1 MIQPPVEIP
10 NEIISLD
17 DSMIEET
24 QQATQ
29 STQHASQPNSA
40 DTNSHLWGYLQP
52 CSNVLRRIDLWKVAP
67 AASVGRA
74 PDNDIILPG
83 GRVSNKHCRITWDG
97 KEDKNSAV
105 TVLDISSN
113 GTWINGAKI
122 GKDKTAVLKEGNEIA
137 FGSPHPQPGDL
148 EDYRFIYRHTAAG
161 PPQGGLHAQ
170 YDISHEIGK
179 GSFATVMKAV
189 SRSTG
194 QWYAIKVIQDH
205 KVKRATAN
213 NNETAFAREISILE
227 RLHHPN
233 ICQMKEAFFEDNS
246 INLVLEFVDGGDL
259 LDFIVREGGLKEPL
273 AVHIIAQVC
282 DALAYIH
289 SKGIAHRDLK
299 PENVLLTTE
308 NPPTVKVA
316 DFGLA
321 KVVDSVTFLRTMC
334 GTPAYLAP
342 EVVTQQ
348 NQEGYDH
355 LVDSWSVGVIV
366 FCMFTM
372 TSPFIEDENQ
382 RDIKV
387 RIAERTIQWS
397 TLDTVDVS
405 PLARTFIE
413 GLLEHDPRDRM
424 SLSSACTHAWLANAP
439 TLAHLRPRA
448 IADSSVASIQDSP
461 SCASLLQLESED
473 AMMADGSS
481 EPAVI
486 EGLDKLHLRQQSG
499 RAPLQRRAQVIAQAA
514 ENEQALSEPNW
525 EMVQHAQ
532 ANANG
537 MRNGKRKLEPQSP
550 PPDVGVENGN
560 TKKPK
565 RVPEANGPTTRTRAA
580 RGRGQGGPPSPLAR
594 LQEAAAGMVVEE
606 EHLEDDEDVEEAAG
620 AVPPAPTR
628 KSARVSPP
636 KRGARRG

>member
-1 MIQPPVEIP
+1 MILW
-10 NEIISLD
+10 SKR
-17 DSMIEET
+17 T

-40 DTNSHLWGYLQP
+40 NTNSHLWGYLQP
-52 CSNVLRRIDLWKVAP
+52 CSNLLRRLDLWKVQP

-83 GRVSNKHCRITWDG
+83 SKVSNKHCRITWDG

-105 TVLDISSN
+105 TVLDTSSN
-113 GTWINGAKI
+113 GTWINGVKI

-137 FGSPHPQPGDL
+137 FGSPHAQPGDL

-189 SRSTG
+189 SRATG
-194 QWYAIKVIQDH
+194 QWYAIKIIQDH

-213 NNETAFAREISILE
+213 NNETSFAREISILE
-227 RLHHPN
+227 RLHHRN

-259 LDFIVREGGLKEPL
+259 LDYILREGGLRLFSEEPL

-366 FCMFTM
+366 FCMFTLS
-372 TSPFIEDENQ
+372 SPFIEDENQ
-382 RDIKV
+382 RDLKV
-387 RIAERTIQWS
+387 RIAGRTIQWS
-397 TLDTVDVS
+397 TLDNVDVS
-405 PLARTFIE
+405 PLARNFIE
-413 GLLEHDPRDRM
+413 RLLEHDPRDRM
-424 SLSSACTHAWLANAP
+424 SLSAACTHPWLADVP
-439 TLAHLRPRA
+439 TLSHLQPRA
-448 IADSSVASIQDSP
+448 ITDSSVASIQDGA
-461 SCASLLQLESED
+461 SCVSSLDED
-473 AMMADGSS
+473 AEMTDGSS
-481 EPAVI
+481 EPTVT
-486 EGLDKLHLRQQSG
+486 EGLNKLHLRQQSA
-499 RAPLQRRAQVIAQAA
+499 RAPLNQEIT
-514 ENEQALSEPNW
+514 
-525 EMVQHAQ
+525 
-532 ANANG
+532 NG
-537 MRNGKRKLEPQSP
+537 VRNGKRKLDPQSP
-550 PPDVGVENGN
+550 LPDIDIENGN
-560 TKKPK
+560 LKKPR

-580 RGRGQGGPPSPLAR
+580 KGRGRGGASSPLAR
-594 LQEAAAGMVVEE
+594 LQEAAVGMVVEE
-606 EHLEDDEDVEEAAG
+606 EHLEDDEDVEEATG
-620 AVPPAPTR
+620 AVSHAPPR
-628 KSARVSPP
+628 KSARVSP
-636 KRGARRG
+636 KRGGRRG

>member
-1 MIQPPVEIP
+1 MNQPPVEIP
-10 NEIISLD
+10 NETMPFD

-29 STQHASQPNSA
+29 STQHASQPDSA
-40 DTNSHLWGYLQP
+40 NTNNHLWGYLQP
-52 CSNVLRRIDLWKVAP
+52 CSNLLRRLDLWKVQP

-74 PDNDIILPG
+74 LENDIILPG
-83 GRVSNKHCRITWDG
+83 GKVSNKHCRITWDG
-97 KEDKNSAV
+97 REDKNSAV
-105 TVLDISSN
+105 TVLDTSSN
-113 GTWINGAKI
+113 GTWINGVKI
-122 GKDKTAVLKEGNEIA
+122 GRDKTAVLKEGNEIA
-137 FGSPHPQPGDL
+137 FGSPHPAPGDL

-161 PPQGGLHAQ
+161 SPRGGLHAQ

-189 SRSTG
+189 SRATG

-213 NNETAFAREISILE
+213 NNEMAFAREISILE
-227 RLHHPN
+227 RLHHRN

-259 LDFIVREGGLKEPL
+259 LDYILREGGLKEPL

-366 FCMFTM
+366 FCMFTLS
-372 TSPFIEDENQ
+372 SPFIEDENQ

-397 TLDTVDVS
+397 ILDKVEVS
-405 PLARTFIE
+405 PRARNFIE
-413 GLLEHDPRDRM
+413 RLLEHDPRDRM
-424 SLSSACTHAWLANAP
+424 SLSTACTHPWLADVP
-439 TLAHLRPRA
+439 TLAHLQPRA
-448 IADSSVASIQDSP
+448 ITDSSVTSIQDGA
-461 SCASLLQLESED
+461 SCVSSHDSED
-473 AMMADGSS
+473 TEMTDGSS
-481 EPAVI
+481 QPTVT
-486 EGLDKLHLRQQSG
+486 EGLDKLHLRQQSA
-499 RAPLQRRAQVIAQAA
+499 RAPLQQRAQVLAQAA
-514 ENEQALSEPNW
+514 ENDQGLMEPSW
-525 EMVQHAQ
+525 QMVQHEQ
-532 ANANG
+532 EIANG
-537 MRNGKRKLEPQSP
+537 VRNGKRKLDPQSP
-550 PPDVGVENGN
+550 LPDMDVENGIP
-560 TKKPK
+560 KKSR
-565 RVPEANGPTTRTRAA
+565 RVPESNGPTTRTRAA
-580 RGRGQGGPPSPLAR
+580 KGRGRGGASSPVAAMLQG
-594 LQEAAAGMVVEE
+594 AAAGMIVEE
-606 EHLEDDEDVEEAAG
+606 EHLEDEEDVEEAAST
-620 AVPPAPTR
+620 AAHAPPR
-628 KSARVSPP
+628 KSTRVTP
-636 KRGARRG
+636 KKGARRW

>member
-1 MIQPPVEIP
+1 MNQTPVEIP
-10 NEIISLD
+10 NELMPLD
-17 DSMIEET
+17 DSMIAET

-29 STQHASQPNSA
+29 STQHSSQPDSANS
-40 DTNSHLWGYLQP
+40 NGHLWGYLQP
-52 CSNVLRRIDLWKVAP
+52 CNTLLRRIDLWKVQP
-67 AASVGRA
+67 TASVGRA
-74 PDNDIILPG
+74 VENDIILPG

-105 TVLDISSN
+105 TVLDTSSN
-113 GTWINGAKI
+113 GTWINSIKI

-137 FGSPHPQPGDL
+137 FGSPIPQPGDV

-189 SRSTG
+189 SRATG

-227 RLHHPN
+227 RLHHRN

-259 LDFIVREGGLKEPL
+259 LDYILREGGLKEPL

-366 FCMFTM
+366 FCMFTLS
-372 TSPFIEDENQ
+372 SPFIEDENQ
-382 RDIKV
+382 RDLKV
-387 RIAERTIQWS
+387 RIAGRTIQWS
-397 TLDTVDVS
+397 ILDHVDVS

-413 GLLEHDPRDRM
+413 RLLEQDPRDRM
-424 SLSSACTHAWLANAP
+424 SLSAACTHPWLADVP
-439 TLAHLRPRA
+439 TLSHLQPRA
-448 IADSSVASIQDSP
+448 ITGTSVTSVQDGAS
-461 SCASLLQLESED
+461 CVSLLDSED
-473 AMMADGSS
+473 AEMTDGSS
-481 EPAVI
+481 EPTVT
-486 EGLDKLHLRQQSG
+486 EGLDKLQLRQQSA
-499 RAPLQRRAQVIAQAA
+499 RVPLQQRAQVTTQAA
-514 ENEQALSEPNW
+514 ENDQGLLEPSW
-525 EMVQHAQ
+525 QMVQHAQ
-532 ANANG
+532 ENANG
-537 MRNGKRKLEPQSP
+537 VRNGKRKLDPQSP
-550 PPDVGVENGN
+550 PPNVDVKNGN
-560 TKKPK
+560 PKKPK
-565 RVPEANGPTTRTRAA
+565 RVPEASGPITRTRAA
-580 RGRGQGGPPSPLAR
+580 KGRGRGDTSSPLAR

-620 AVPPAPTR
+620 AGSHAPPR
-628 KSARVSPP
+628 KSTRVSP
-636 KRGARRG
+636 KKGARRG

>member
-1 MIQPPVEIP
+1 MNQTPVEIP
-10 NEIISLD
+10 NELMPLD
-17 DSMIEET
+17 DSMIAET

-29 STQHASQPNSA
+29 STQHSSQPDSANS
-40 DTNSHLWGYLQP
+40 NGHLWGYLQP
-52 CSNVLRRIDLWKVAP
+52 CNTLLRRIDLWKVQP
-67 AASVGRA
+67 TASVGRA
-74 PDNDIILPG
+74 VENDIILPG

-105 TVLDISSN
+105 TVLDTSSN
-113 GTWINGAKI
+113 GTWINSIKI

-137 FGSPHPQPGDL
+137 FGSPIPQPGDV

-189 SRSTG
+189 SRATG

-227 RLHHPN
+227 RLHHRN

-259 LDFIVREGGLKEPL
+259 LDYILREGGLKEPL

-366 FCMFTM
+366 FCMFTLS
-372 TSPFIEDENQ
+372 SPFIEDENQ
-382 RDIKV
+382 RDLKV
-387 RIAERTIQWS
+387 RIAGRTIQWS
-397 TLDTVDVS
+397 ILDHVDVS

-413 GLLEHDPRDRM
+413 RLLEQDPRDRM
-424 SLSSACTHAWLANAP
+424 SLSAACTHPWLADVP
-439 TLAHLRPRA
+439 TLSHLQPRT
-448 IADSSVASIQDSP
+448 ITGSSVTSVQDGAS
-461 SCASLLQLESED
+461 CVSLLDSED
-473 AMMADGSS
+473 AEMTDGSS
-481 EPAVI
+481 EPTVT
-486 EGLDKLHLRQQSG
+486 EGLDKLQLRQQSA
-499 RAPLQRRAQVIAQAA
+499 RVPLQQRAQVTTQAA
-514 ENEQALSEPNW
+514 ENDQGLLEPSW
-525 EMVQHAQ
+525 QMVQHAQ
-532 ANANG
+532 ENANG
-537 MRNGKRKLEPQSP
+537 VRNGKRKLDPQSP
-550 PPDVGVENGN
+550 PPNVDVKNGN
-560 TKKPK
+560 PKKPK
-565 RVPEANGPTTRTRAA
+565 RVPEAIGPITRTRAA
-580 RGRGQGGPPSPLAR
+580 KGRGRGDTSSPLAR

-606 EHLEDDEDVEEAAG
+606 EHLEDDEDVEEATG
-620 AVPPAPTR
+620 AASHAPPR
-628 KSARVSPP
+628 KSTRVSP
-636 KRGARRG
+636 KKGARRG

>member
-1 MIQPPVEIP
+1 MIQSLPAEIP
-10 NEIISLD
+10 NDLMPLD

-40 DTNSHLWGYLQP
+40 NTNSHLWGYLQP
-52 CSNVLRRIDLWKVAP
+52 CSNVLRRLDLWKVQP

-83 GRVSNKHCRITWDG
+83 GKVSNKHCRITWDG

-105 TVLDISSN
+105 TVLDTSSN
-113 GTWINGAKI
+113 GTWINGVKI

-137 FGSPHPQPGDL
+137 FGSPHPLPGDL

-189 SRSTG
+189 SRATG

-205 KVKRATAN
+205 KVKRATVN

-227 RLHHPN
+227 RLHHRN

-259 LDFIVREGGLKEPL
+259 LDYILREGGLKEPL

-366 FCMFTM
+366 FCMFTLS
-372 TSPFIEDENQ
+372 SPFIEDENQ
-382 RDIKV
+382 RDLKV

-397 TLDTVDVS
+397 TLDSVDVS
-405 PLARTFIE
+405 PLARNFIVR
-413 GLLEHDPRDRM
+413 LLEHDPRDRM
-424 SLSSACTHAWLANAP
+424 SLSAACTHPWLADVP
-439 TLAHLRPRA
+439 TLSHLQPRA
-448 IADSSVASIQDSP
+448 ITDSSVASIQDGA
-461 SCASLLQLESED
+461 SCVSSLDED
-473 AMMADGSS
+473 AEMTDGSS
-481 EPAVI
+481 EPTVT
-486 EGLDKLHLRQQSG
+486 EGLDKLHLRQQSA
-499 RAPLQRRAQVIAQAA
+499 RAPLHQEITNSV
-514 ENEQALSEPNW
+514 
-525 EMVQHAQ
+525 
-532 ANANG
+532 
-537 MRNGKRKLEPQSP
+537 RNGKRKLDPQSP
-550 PPDVGVENGN
+550 PPDVDVENGN
-560 TKKPK
+560 LKKLR

-580 RGRGQGGPPSPLAR
+580 KGRGRGGASSPLAR
-594 LQEAAAGMVVEE
+594 LQEAAVGMVVEE
-606 EHLEDDEDVEEAAG
+606 EHLEDDEEVEEAAS
-620 AVPPAPTR
+620 AASHAPPR
-628 KSARVSPP
+628 KSARVSP
-636 KRGARRG
+636 KRGGRRG

>member
-1 MIQPPVEIP
+1 MNQSSPAEIP
-10 NEIISLD
+10 NDLMPLD

-40 DTNSHLWGYLQP
+40 NTNSHLWGYLQP
-52 CSNVLRRIDLWKVAP
+52 CSNVLRRLDLWKVQP

-83 GRVSNKHCRITWDG
+83 GKVSNKHCRITWDG

-105 TVLDISSN
+105 TVLDTSSN
-113 GTWINGAKI
+113 GTWINGVKI

-189 SRSTG
+189 SRATG

-205 KVKRATAN
+205 KVKRATVN
-213 NNETAFAREISILE
+213 SNETAFAREISILE
-227 RLHHPN
+227 RLHHRN

-259 LDFIVREGGLKEPL
+259 LDYILREGGLKEPL

-366 FCMFTM
+366 FCMFTLS
-372 TSPFIEDENQ
+372 SPFIEDENQ
-382 RDIKV
+382 RDLKV

-397 TLDTVDVS
+397 TLDNVDVS
-405 PLARTFIE
+405 PLARNFIE
-413 GLLEHDPRDRM
+413 RLLEHDPRDRM
-424 SLSSACTHAWLANAP
+424 SLSAACTHPWLADVP
-439 TLAHLRPRA
+439 TLSHLQPRA
-448 IADSSVASIQDSP
+448 ITDSSVASIQDGA
-461 SCASLLQLESED
+461 SCVSSLDED
-473 AMMADGSS
+473 AEMTDGSS
-481 EPAVI
+481 EPTVT
-486 EGLDKLHLRQQSG
+486 EGLDKLHLRQQSA
-499 RAPLQRRAQVIAQAA
+499 RAPLHQEIT
-514 ENEQALSEPNW
+514 
-525 EMVQHAQ
+525 
-532 ANANG
+532 NG
-537 MRNGKRKLEPQSP
+537 VRNGKRKLAPQSP
-550 PPDVGVENGN
+550 PPDVDVENGN
-560 TKKPK
+560 LKKPR
-565 RVPEANGPTTRTRAA
+565 RVPEGNGPTTRTRAA
-580 RGRGQGGPPSPLAR
+580 KGRGGGGASSPLAR
-594 LQEAAAGMVVEE
+594 LQEAAVGMVVEE

-620 AVPPAPTR
+620 AASHAPPR
-628 KSARVSPP
+628 KSARVSP
-636 KRGARRG
+636 KRGGRR

>member
-1 MIQPPVEIP
+1 MNQTPVEIP
-10 NEIISLD
+10 NELMPLD
-17 DSMIEET
+17 DSMIAET

-29 STQHASQPNSA
+29 STQHSSQPDSANS
-40 DTNSHLWGYLQP
+40 NGHLWGYLQP
-52 CSNVLRRIDLWKVAP
+52 CNTLLRRIDLWKVQP

-74 PDNDIILPG
+74 VENDIILPG

-105 TVLDISSN
+105 TVLDTSSN
-113 GTWINGAKI
+113 GTWINSIKI

-137 FGSPHPQPGDL
+137 FGSPIPQPGDV

-189 SRSTG
+189 SRATG

-227 RLHHPN
+227 RLHHRN

-259 LDFIVREGGLKEPL
+259 LDYILREGGLKEPL

-366 FCMFTM
+366 FCMFTLS
-372 TSPFIEDENQ
+372 SPFIEDENQ
-382 RDIKV
+382 RDLKV
-387 RIAERTIQWS
+387 RIAGRTIQWS
-397 TLDTVDVS
+397 ILDHVDVS

-413 GLLEHDPRDRM
+413 RLLEQDPRDRM
-424 SLSSACTHAWLANAP
+424 SLSAACTHPWLADVP
-439 TLAHLRPRA
+439 TLSHLQPRA
-448 IADSSVASIQDSP
+448 ITGTSVTSVQDGAS
-461 SCASLLQLESED
+461 CVSLLDSED
-473 AMMADGSS
+473 AEMTDGSS
-481 EPAVI
+481 EPTVT
-486 EGLDKLHLRQQSG
+486 EGLDKLQLRQQSA
-499 RAPLQRRAQVIAQAA
+499 RVPLQQRAQVTTQAA
-514 ENEQALSEPNW
+514 ENDQGLLEPSW
-525 EMVQHAQ
+525 QMVQHAQ
-532 ANANG
+532 ENANG
-537 MRNGKRKLEPQSP
+537 VRNGKRKLDPQSP
-550 PPDVGVENGN
+550 PPNVDVKNGN
-560 TKKPK
+560 PKKPK
-565 RVPEANGPTTRTRAA
+565 RVPEASGPITRTRAA
-580 RGRGQGGPPSPLAR
+580 KGRGRGDTSSPLAR

-620 AVPPAPTR
+620 AASHAPPR
-628 KSARVSPP
+628 KSTRVSP
-636 KRGARRG
+636 KKGARRG

>member
-1 MIQPPVEIP
+1 MIQPPVQIP
-10 NEIISLD
+10 TESIPLD

-29 STQHASQPNSA
+29 STQHASQPNPA
-40 DTNSHLWGYLQP
+40 NTNSHLWGYLQP
-52 CSNVLRRIDLWKVAP
+52 CNNLLRRLDLWKVQP
-67 AASVGRA
+67 AVSVGRA
-74 PDNDIILPG
+74 PDNNIVLPG
-83 GRVSNKHCRITWDG
+83 GKVSNKHCRITWDG
-97 KEDKNSAV
+97 REDKNSAV
-105 TVLDISSN
+105 TVLDTSSN
-113 GTWINGAKI
+113 GTWINGVKI
-122 GKDKTAVLKEGNEIA
+122 GRDKTAVLKEGNEIA
-137 FGSPHPQPGDL
+137 FGSPHPQPGEL

-161 PPQGGLHAQ
+161 SPRGGLHAQ

-189 SRSTG
+189 SRATG

-213 NNETAFAREISILE
+213 SNETAFAREISILE
-227 RLHHPN
+227 RLHHRN

-259 LDFIVREGGLKEPL
+259 LDYILKENGLKEPM

-299 PENVLLTTE
+299 PENVLLTTD
-308 NPPTVKVA
+308 NPPIVKVA

-366 FCMFTM
+366 FCMFTLS
-372 TSPFIEDENQ
+372 SPFIEDENQ

-387 RIAERTIQWS
+387 RIAGRTIQWS
-397 TLDTVDVS
+397 TLDNIDVS
-405 PLARTFIE
+405 PQARNFIE
-413 GLLEHDPRDRM
+413 MLLEHDPRDRM
-424 SLSSACTHAWLANAP
+424 SLSTACTHPWLADVP
-439 TLAHLRPRA
+439 TLSHLQHRS
-448 IADSSVASIQDSP
+448 ITDSSVASIQDGS
-461 SCASLLQLESED
+461 SSISLLDSED
-473 AMMADGSS
+473 TEMTDGSS
-481 EPAVI
+481 EPAVS
-486 EGLDKLHLRQQSG
+486 EGFDKLHLRQQSA
-499 RAPLQRRAQVIAQAA
+499 RAPLQQRAQEVAQAA
-514 ENEQALSEPNW
+514 ENDQRLMEPNW
-525 EMVQHAQ
+525 QMVQHAQ
-532 ANANG
+532 EIANSV
-537 MRNGKRKLEPQSP
+537 RNGKRKLDPQNP
-550 PPDVGVENGN
+550 LPEMDVENGKP
-560 TKKPK
+560 KKSK

-580 RGRGQGGPPSPLAR
+580 KGRSRGGASSPLAR
-594 LQEAAAGMVVEE
+594 LQEAAVGMIVEE
-606 EHLEDDEDVEEAAG
+606 EHLEDDEDAEEAAG
-620 AVPPAPTR
+620 AAFHAPPR
-628 KSARVSPP
+628 KSTRVSP
-636 KRGARRG
+636 KKGTRRG

>member
-1 MIQPPVEIP
+1 MNQTPVEIP
-10 NEIISLD
+10 NELMPLD
-17 DSMIEET
+17 DSMIAET

-29 STQHASQPNSA
+29 STQHSSQPDSANS
-40 DTNSHLWGYLQP
+40 NGHLWGYLQP
-52 CSNVLRRIDLWKVAP
+52 CNTLLRRIDLWKVQP
-67 AASVGRA
+67 TASVGRA
-74 PDNDIILPG
+74 VENDIILPG

-105 TVLDISSN
+105 TVLDTSSN
-113 GTWINGAKI
+113 GTWINSIKI

-137 FGSPHPQPGDL
+137 FGSPIPQPGDV

-189 SRSTG
+189 SRATG

-227 RLHHPN
+227 RLHHRN

-259 LDFIVREGGLKEPL
+259 LDYILREGGLKEPL

-366 FCMFTM
+366 FCMFTLS
-372 TSPFIEDENQ
+372 SPFIEDENQ
-382 RDIKV
+382 RDLKV
-387 RIAERTIQWS
+387 RIAGRTIQWS
-397 TLDTVDVS
+397 ILDHVDVS

-413 GLLEHDPRDRM
+413 RLLEQDPRDRM
-424 SLSSACTHAWLANAP
+424 SLSAACTHPWLADVP
-439 TLAHLRPRA
+439 TLSHLQPRT
-448 IADSSVASIQDSP
+448 ITGSSVTSVQDGAS
-461 SCASLLQLESED
+461 CVSLLDFED
-473 AMMADGSS
+473 AEMTDGSS
-481 EPAVI
+481 EPTVT
-486 EGLDKLHLRQQSG
+486 EGLDKLQLRQQSA
-499 RAPLQRRAQVIAQAA
+499 RVPLQQRAQVTTQAA
-514 ENEQALSEPNW
+514 ENDQGLLEPSW
-525 EMVQHAQ
+525 QMVQHAQ
-532 ANANG
+532 ENANG
-537 MRNGKRKLEPQSP
+537 VRNGKRKLDPQSP
-550 PPDVGVENGN
+550 PPNVDVKNGN
-560 TKKPK
+560 PKKPK
-565 RVPEANGPTTRTRAA
+565 RVPEAIGPITRTRAA
-580 RGRGQGGPPSPLAR
+580 KGRGRGDTSSPLAR

-606 EHLEDDEDVEEAAG
+606 EHLEDDEDVEEATG
-620 AVPPAPTR
+620 AASHAPPR
-628 KSARVSPP
+628 KSTRVSP
-636 KRGARRG
+636 KKVARRG

>member
-10 NEIISLD
+10 NELMPLD

-40 DTNSHLWGYLQP
+40 DTNGHLWGYLQP
-52 CSNVLRRIDLWKVAP
+52 CCNVLRRLDLWKVQP
-67 AASVGRA
+67 VASVGRA

-105 TVLDISSN
+105 TVLDTSSN

-137 FGSPHPQPGDL
+137 FGSPHPQPGEL

-189 SRSTG
+189 SRATG

-213 NNETAFAREISILE
+213 SNETAFAREISILE

-259 LDFIVREGGLKEPL
+259 LDYILREGGLKEQL
-273 AVHIIAQVC
+273 AVHITAQVC

-366 FCMFTM
+366 FCMFTLS
-372 TSPFIEDENQ
+372 SPFIEDENQ
-382 RDIKV
+382 RDIKI
-387 RIAERTIQWS
+387 RIAERKIQWS

-413 GLLEHDPRDRM
+413 RLLEHDPRDRM
-424 SLSSACTHAWLANAP
+424 SLSTACTHEWLADVP
-439 TLAHLRPRA
+439 TLSHLRPRA
-448 IADSSVASIQDSP
+448 ITESSVASIQDGDSRI
-461 SCASLLQLESED
+461 SLLRMESED
-473 AMMADGSS
+473 A
-481 EPAVI
+481 V
-486 EGLDKLHLRQQSG
+486 L
-499 RAPLQRRAQVIAQAA
+499 AQAA
-514 ENEQALSEPNW
+514 ENEQELPEPNW
-525 EMVQHAQ
+525 QM
-532 ANANG
+532 
-537 MRNGKRKLEPQSP
+537 RKLEPQSP
-550 PPDVGVENGN
+550 PPDVDIENGN

-580 RGRGQGGPPSPLAR
+580 KGRGRGDASSPLAR
-594 LQEAAAGMVVEE
+594 LQDAAVGMVVEE

-620 AVPPAPTR
+620 
-628 KSARVSPP
+628 KSARVSP
-636 KRGARRG
+636 KKGARRN

>member
-1 MIQPPVEIP
+1 MIQSSPADIP
-10 NEIISLD
+10 HDLMPLD

-40 DTNSHLWGYLQP
+40 NTNSHLWGYLQP
-52 CSNVLRRIDLWKVAP
+52 CSNVLRRLDLWKVQP

-83 GRVSNKHCRITWDG
+83 GKVSNKHCKITWDG

-105 TVLDISSN
+105 TVLDTSSN
-113 GTWINGAKI
+113 GTWINGVKI

-189 SRSTG
+189 SRATG
-194 QWYAIKVIQDH
+194 QWYAIKIIQDH

-227 RLHHPN
+227 RLHHRN

-259 LDFIVREGGLKEPL
+259 LDYILREGGLKEPL
-273 AVHIIAQVC
+273 AIHIIAQVC

-321 KVVDSVTFLRTMC
+321 KVVDSVTFLKTMC

-366 FCMFTM
+366 FCMFTLS
-372 TSPFIEDENQ
+372 SPFIEDENQ

-387 RIAERTIQWS
+387 RIAGRTIQWS
-397 TLDTVDVS
+397 TLDNVDVS
-405 PLARTFIE
+405 PLARNFIE
-413 GLLEHDPRDRM
+413 RLLEHDPRDRM
-424 SLSSACTHAWLANAP
+424 SLSAACSHAWLADVP
-439 TLAHLRPRA
+439 TLSHLQPRA
-448 IADSSVASIQDSP
+448 ITDSVASIQDGT
-461 SCASLLQLESED
+461 SCASSLDED
-473 AMMADGSS
+473 AEMTDGSS
-481 EPAVI
+481 EPTVT
-486 EGLDKLHLRQQSG
+486 EGLDKLHLRQQSA
-499 RAPLQRRAQVIAQAA
+499 RVPLHQ
-514 ENEQALSEPNW
+514 ET
-525 EMVQHAQ
+525 
-532 ANANG
+532 ANG
-537 MRNGKRKLEPQSP
+537 VRNGKRKLDPQSP
-550 PPDVGVENGN
+550 LPDVDVENGIP
-560 TKKPK
+560 KKPK

-580 RGRGQGGPPSPLAR
+580 KGRGRGGASSPLAR

-606 EHLEDDEDVEEAAG
+606 EHLDDEEDVEEAAG
-620 AVPPAPTR
+620 AASHAPPR
-628 KSARVSPP
+628 KSTRVSP
-636 KRGARRG
+636 KRGGRRG

>member
-1 MIQPPVEIP
+1 MNQTPVEIP
-10 NEIISLD
+10 NELMPLD
-17 DSMIEET
+17 DSMIAET

-29 STQHASQPNSA
+29 STQHSSQPDSANS
-40 DTNSHLWGYLQP
+40 NGHLWGYLQP
-52 CSNVLRRIDLWKVAP
+52 CNTLLRRIDLWKVQP

-74 PDNDIILPG
+74 VENDIILPG

-105 TVLDISSN
+105 TVLDTSSN
-113 GTWINGAKI
+113 GTWINSIKI

-137 FGSPHPQPGDL
+137 FGSPIPQPGDV

-189 SRSTG
+189 SRATG

-227 RLHHPN
+227 RLHHRN

-259 LDFIVREGGLKEPL
+259 LDYILREGGLKEPL

-366 FCMFTM
+366 FCMFTLS
-372 TSPFIEDENQ
+372 SPFIEDENQ
-382 RDIKV
+382 RDLKV
-387 RIAERTIQWS
+387 RIAGRTIQWS
-397 TLDTVDVS
+397 ILDHVDVS

-413 GLLEHDPRDRM
+413 RLLEQDPRDRM
-424 SLSSACTHAWLANAP
+424 SLSAACTHPWLADVP
-439 TLAHLRPRA
+439 TLSHLQPRA
-448 IADSSVASIQDSP
+448 ITGSSATSVQDGAS
-461 SCASLLQLESED
+461 CVSLLDSED
-473 AMMADGSS
+473 AEMTDGSS
-481 EPAVI
+481 EPTVT
-486 EGLDKLHLRQQSG
+486 EGLDKLQLRQQSA
-499 RAPLQRRAQVIAQAA
+499 RVPLQQRAQVTTQAA
-514 ENEQALSEPNW
+514 ENDQGLLEPSW
-525 EMVQHAQ
+525 QMVQHAQ
-532 ANANG
+532 ENANG
-537 MRNGKRKLEPQSP
+537 VRNGKRKLDPQSP
-550 PPDVGVENGN
+550 PPNVDVKNGN
-560 TKKPK
+560 PKKPK
-565 RVPEANGPTTRTRAA
+565 RVPEASGPITRTRAA
-580 RGRGQGGPPSPLAR
+580 KGRGRGDTSSPLAR

-620 AVPPAPTR
+620 AASHAPPR
-628 KSARVSPP
+628 KSTRVSP
-636 KRGARRG
+636 KKGARRG

>member
-1 MIQPPVEIP
+1 MNQTPVEIP
-10 NEIISLD
+10 NELMPLD
-17 DSMIEET
+17 DSMIAET

-29 STQHASQPNSA
+29 STQHSSQPDSANS
-40 DTNSHLWGYLQP
+40 NGHLWGYLQP
-52 CSNVLRRIDLWKVAP
+52 CNTLLRRIDLWKVQP
-67 AASVGRA
+67 TASVGRA
-74 PDNDIILPG
+74 VENDIILPG

-105 TVLDISSN
+105 TVLDTSSN
-113 GTWINGAKI
+113 GTWINSIKI

-137 FGSPHPQPGDL
+137 FGSPIPQPGDV

-189 SRSTG
+189 SRATG

-227 RLHHPN
+227 RLHHRN

-259 LDFIVREGGLKEPL
+259 LDYILREGGLKEPL

-366 FCMFTM
+366 FCMFTLS
-372 TSPFIEDENQ
+372 SPFIEDENQ
-382 RDIKV
+382 RDLKV
-387 RIAERTIQWS
+387 RIAGRTIQWS
-397 TLDTVDVS
+397 ILDHVDVS

-413 GLLEHDPRDRM
+413 RLLEQDPRDRM
-424 SLSSACTHAWLANAP
+424 SLSAACTHPWLADVP
-439 TLAHLRPRA
+439 TLSHLQPRA
-448 IADSSVASIQDSP
+448 ITGSSATSVQDGAS
-461 SCASLLQLESED
+461 CVSLLDSED
-473 AMMADGSS
+473 AEMTDGSS
-481 EPAVI
+481 EPTVT
-486 EGLDKLHLRQQSG
+486 EGLDKLQLRQQSA
-499 RAPLQRRAQVIAQAA
+499 RVPLQQRAQVTTQAA
-514 ENEQALSEPNW
+514 ENDQGLLEPSW
-525 EMVQHAQ
+525 QMVQHAQ
-532 ANANG
+532 ENANG
-537 MRNGKRKLEPQSP
+537 VRNGKRKLDPQSP
-550 PPDVGVENGN
+550 PPNVDVKNGN
-560 TKKPK
+560 PKKPK
-565 RVPEANGPTTRTRAA
+565 RVPEAIGPITRTRAA
-580 RGRGQGGPPSPLAR
+580 KGRGRGDTSSPLAR

-606 EHLEDDEDVEEAAG
+606 EHLEDDEDVEEATG
-620 AVPPAPTR
+620 AASHAPPR
-628 KSARVSPP
+628 KSTRVSP
-636 KRGARRG
+636 KKVARRG

>member
-1 MIQPPVEIP
+1 MNQTPVEIP
-10 NEIISLD
+10 NELMPLD
-17 DSMIEET
+17 DSMIAET

-29 STQHASQPNSA
+29 STQHSSQPDSANS
-40 DTNSHLWGYLQP
+40 NGHLWGYLQP
-52 CSNVLRRIDLWKVAP
+52 CNTLLRRIDLWKVQP
-67 AASVGRA
+67 TASVGRA
-74 PDNDIILPG
+74 VENDIILPG

-105 TVLDISSN
+105 TVLDTSSN
-113 GTWINGAKI
+113 GTWINSIKI

-137 FGSPHPQPGDL
+137 FGSPIPQPGDV

-189 SRSTG
+189 SRATG

-227 RLHHPN
+227 RLHHRN

-259 LDFIVREGGLKEPL
+259 LDYILREGGLKEPL

-366 FCMFTM
+366 FCMFTLS
-372 TSPFIEDENQ
+372 SPFIEDENQ
-382 RDIKV
+382 RDLKV
-387 RIAERTIQWS
+387 RIAGRTIQWS
-397 TLDTVDVS
+397 ILDHVDVS

-413 GLLEHDPRDRM
+413 RLLEQDPRDRM
-424 SLSSACTHAWLANAP
+424 SLSAACTHPWLADVP
-439 TLAHLRPRA
+439 TLSHLQPRA
-448 IADSSVASIQDSP
+448 ITGSSATSVQDGAS
-461 SCASLLQLESED
+461 CVSLLDSED
-473 AMMADGSS
+473 AEMTDGSS
-481 EPAVI
+481 EPTVT
-486 EGLDKLHLRQQSG
+486 EGLDKLQLRQQSA
-499 RAPLQRRAQVIAQAA
+499 RVPLQQRAQVTTQAA
-514 ENEQALSEPNW
+514 ENDQGLLEPSW
-525 EMVQHAQ
+525 QMVQHAQ
-532 ANANG
+532 ENANG
-537 MRNGKRKLEPQSP
+537 VRNGKRKLDPQSP
-550 PPDVGVENGN
+550 PPNVDVKNGN
-560 TKKPK
+560 PKKPK
-565 RVPEANGPTTRTRAA
+565 RVPEASGPITRTRAA
-580 RGRGQGGPPSPLAR
+580 KGRGRGDTSSPLAR

-620 AVPPAPTR
+620 AASHAPPR
-628 KSARVSPP
+628 KSTRVSP
-636 KRGARRG
+636 KKGARRG

>member
-1 MIQPPVEIP
+1 MNQTPVEIP
-10 NEIISLD
+10 NELMPLD
-17 DSMIEET
+17 DSMIAET

-29 STQHASQPNSA
+29 STQHSSQPDSANS
-40 DTNSHLWGYLQP
+40 NGHLWGYLQP
-52 CSNVLRRIDLWKVAP
+52 CNTLLRRIDLWKVQP
-67 AASVGRA
+67 TASVGRA
-74 PDNDIILPG
+74 IENDIILPG

-105 TVLDISSN
+105 TVLDTSSN
-113 GTWINGAKI
+113 GTWINSIKI

-137 FGSPHPQPGDL
+137 FGSPIPQPGDV

-189 SRSTG
+189 SRATG

-227 RLHHPN
+227 RLHHRN

-259 LDFIVREGGLKEPL
+259 LDYILREGGLKEPL

-366 FCMFTM
+366 FCMFTLS
-372 TSPFIEDENQ
+372 SPFIEDENQ
-382 RDIKV
+382 RDLKV
-387 RIAERTIQWS
+387 RIAGRTIQWS
-397 TLDTVDVS
+397 ILDHVDVS

-413 GLLEHDPRDRM
+413 RLLEQDPRDRM
-424 SLSSACTHAWLANAP
+424 SLSAACTHPWLADVP
-439 TLAHLRPRA
+439 TLSHLQPRA
-448 IADSSVASIQDSP
+448 NTGSSVTSVQDGASCI
-461 SCASLLQLESED
+461 SLLDSED
-473 AMMADGSS
+473 AEMTDGSS
-481 EPAVI
+481 EPIVT
-486 EGLDKLHLRQQSG
+486 EGLDKLQLRQQSA
-499 RAPLQRRAQVIAQAA
+499 RVPLQQRAQVTTQAA
-514 ENEQALSEPNW
+514 ENDQGLLEPSW
-525 EMVQHAQ
+525 QMVQHAQ
-532 ANANG
+532 ENANG
-537 MRNGKRKLEPQSP
+537 VRNGKRKLDPPSP
-550 PPDVGVENGN
+550 SLNVDVKNGN
-560 TKKPK
+560 PKKPK
-565 RVPEANGPTTRTRAA
+565 RVPEASGPITRTRAA
-580 RGRGQGGPPSPLAR
+580 KGRGRGDTSSPLAR

-606 EHLEDDEDVEEAAG
+606 EHFEDDEDVEEAAG
-620 AVPPAPTR
+620 AASHAPPR
-628 KSARVSPP
+628 KSTRVSP
-636 KRGARRG
+636 KKVARRG

>member
-1 MIQPPVEIP
+1 MIQSSPADIPPDLMP
-10 NEIISLD
+10 LD

-40 DTNSHLWGYLQP
+40 NTNSHLWGYLQP
-52 CSNVLRRIDLWKVAP
+52 CSNVLRRLDLWKVQP

-83 GRVSNKHCRITWDG
+83 GKVSNKHCKITWDG

-105 TVLDISSN
+105 TVLDTSSN
-113 GTWINGAKI
+113 GTWINGVKI

-189 SRSTG
+189 SRATG
-194 QWYAIKVIQDH
+194 QWYAIKIIQDH

-227 RLHHPN
+227 RLHHRN

-259 LDFIVREGGLKEPL
+259 LDYILREGGLKEPL
-273 AVHIIAQVC
+273 AIHIIAQVC

-321 KVVDSVTFLRTMC
+321 KVVDSVTFLKTMC

-366 FCMFTM
+366 FCMFTLS
-372 TSPFIEDENQ
+372 SPFIEDENQ

-387 RIAERTIQWS
+387 RIAGRTIQWS
-397 TLDTVDVS
+397 TLDNVDVS
-405 PLARTFIE
+405 PLARNFIE
-413 GLLEHDPRDRM
+413 RLLEHDPRDRM
-424 SLSSACTHAWLANAP
+424 SLSAACSHAWLADVP
-439 TLAHLRPRA
+439 TLSHLQPRA
-448 IADSSVASIQDSP
+448 ITDSVASIQDGT
-461 SCASLLQLESED
+461 SCASSLDED
-473 AMMADGSS
+473 AEMTDGSS
-481 EPAVI
+481 EPTVT
-486 EGLDKLHLRQQSG
+486 EGLDKLHLRQQSA
-499 RAPLQRRAQVIAQAA
+499 RVPLHQ
-514 ENEQALSEPNW
+514 ET
-525 EMVQHAQ
+525 
-532 ANANG
+532 ANG
-537 MRNGKRKLEPQSP
+537 VRNGKRKLDPQSP
-550 PPDVGVENGN
+550 LPDVDVENGIP
-560 TKKPK
+560 KKPK

-580 RGRGQGGPPSPLAR
+580 KGRGRGASSPLAR

-606 EHLEDDEDVEEAAG
+606 EHLDEEDVEEAAG
-620 AVPPAPTR
+620 AASHAPPR
-628 KSARVSPP
+628 KSTRVSP
-636 KRGARRG
+636 KRGGRRG